1 MAINLDWFTF
11 EISYLRPI
19 LAGSIDALYDTE
31 SLKVITY
38 SVVADLNAKGI
49 DDVGP
54 PPQSITTP
62 GKAQLNYIFAN
73 NVSAKNIFY
82 LTLEASTVSY
92 QPPEGSSVTSE
103 SVLTGLQNAIA
114 AKGNVAPWNTVTIT
128 NNGGYLAIAGKAENQ
143 SFTLYATATKNEG
156 TTNPTLTSD
165 VVRSASPASSTA
177 KDITQVYADFNDA
190 FPMIAAGVKFFVIND
205 PVSKLSTTSG
215 LDISKDSKL
224 VEASRL
230 QYDQLIKA
238 YIAIHKSGANNIS
251 AIDYWKSY
259 LATNQTDQ
267 TSGLSVADRLAMIR
281 AEGEERL
288 KQIQSQGL
296 LDKSL
301 ETHREPI
308 QTRLVSLQKDYE
320 LEIQRLRNQNQLDR
334 LELERRYRLED
345 RAERMNRTATNGVK
359 TLAGE
364 FTISFIEEYGVE
376 MEPTVVTNLKLDTQ
390 AFGLVSPLPAGAVST
405 SNTLNVSEY
414 STLELLVV
422 SNNPVIISAFY
433 LPKGASA
440 FEPAEADMR
449 GETISRR
456 YFLGSAAFFKLVIQS
471 PSTAANYYVKG
482 EFLP

>member
-1 MAINLDWFTF
+1 
-11 EISYLRPI
+11 
-19 LAGSIDALYDTE
+19 
-31 SLKVITY
+31 
-38 SVVADLNAKGI
+38 
-49 DDVGP
+49 
-54 PPQSITTP
+54 
-62 GKAQLNYIFAN
+62 
-73 NVSAKNIFY
+73 
-82 LTLEASTVSY
+82 
-92 QPPEGSSVTSE
+92 
-103 SVLTGLQNAIA
+103 
-114 AKGNVAPWNTVTIT
+114 
-128 NNGGYLAIAGKAENQ
+128 
-143 SFTLYATATKNEG
+143 
-156 TTNPTLTSD
+156 
-165 VVRSASPASSTA
+165 
-177 KDITQVYADFNDA
+177 
-190 FPMIAAGVKFFVIND
+190 MIAAGVKFFVIND